1 MPRVRDHDWRLNM
14 INPPVEDFATDFD
27 HTDEAWVADP
37 YPIMDDLRERCP
49 VAHSDRYGGLW
60 APMTYETVS
69 AIANDTEHFTS
80 RTVVIHNGR
89 PGDDALPAPI
99 GVAPPITSDPPFHE
113 IARRLLLP
121 AFAPR
126 PIAALEPF
134 TRELC
139 NQLLDEIGDAEFVDA
154 SVQYAEH
161 IPVGLIAKLC
171 GLPAEDGE
179 QFREF
184 VRIVLEGV
192 DLPTEERIEAFQP
205 VEDYI
210 VPAII
215 ERRENPDDGLI
226 SYLLDAEIMGEKLSD
241 EHVFGS
247 ILLLIVAGIDTTWSA
262 IGSSIWH
269 LANNP
274 DDLARLVAHPEL
286 LPSAV
291 EEFLRAY
298 APVSMARL
306 VKDDFEFQGCPMKKD
321 DWIFLSFPAANRDP
335 KAFDN
340 ADEVLIDRE
349 INRHSAFGLGI
360 HRCLGSNLARM
371 EMTVA
376 LEEWLKRY
384 TKFELNASEPTTFSQ
399 GQVRGPRQ
407 LPLRIIEH
415 R

>member
-1 MPRVRDHDWRLNM
+1 M

-37 YPIMDDLRERCP
+37 YPIMEDLRERCP

-60 APMTYETVS
+60 APMTYDAVA

-80 RTVVIHNGR
+80 RTVVINNGR

-99 GVAPPITSDPPFHE
+99 GVAPPISSDPPFHE

-139 NQLLDEIGDAEFVDA
+139 NQLLDEMGDAEFVDA

-192 DLPTEERIEAFQP
+192 DLPTEERIEAFRP

-210 VPAII
+210 VPAIV

-274 DDLARLVAHPEL
+274 DDLERLVAHPEL

-384 TKFELNASEPTTFSQ
+384 TKFELNTSKPTTFSQ

-407 LPLRIIEH
+407 LPLRILEH

>member
-1 MPRVRDHDWRLNM
+1 M
-14 INPPVEDFATDFD
+14 IKPPVTDFATDFD

-37 YPIMDDLRERCP
+37 YPIMEDLRERCP

-60 APMTYETVS
+60 APMTYDTVA

-80 RTVVIHNGR
+80 RTVVINNGR
-89 PGDDALPAPI
+89 PGEDALPAPI
-99 GVAPPITSDPPFHE
+99 GVAPPISSDPPFHE

-139 NQLLDEIGDAEFVDA
+139 ARLLDGMGDAEFVDA

-171 GLPAEDGE
+171 GLPQEDGE

-192 DLPTEERIEAFQP
+192 DLPAEERIEALIP
-205 VEDYI
+205 VQEYI
-210 VPAII
+210 SAAVR

-226 SYLLDAEIMGEKLSD
+226 SYLLDAEIMGNKLSD

-247 ILLLIVAGIDTTWSA
+247 IILLIVAGIDTTWSA

-269 LANNP
+269 LAHNP
-274 DDLARLVAHPEL
+274 EDLARLIAHPEL

-306 VKDDFEFQGCPMKKD
+306 VKDDFDFQGCPMKKD

-335 KAFDN
+335 EAFDN

-384 TKFELNASEPTTFSQ
+384 TKFELNASEATTFSQ

-407 LPLRIIEH
+407 LPIQILERS
-415 R
+415 

>member
-1 MPRVRDHDWRLNM
+1 M
-14 INPPVEDFATDFD
+14 IKPPVEDFATDFD
-27 HTDEAWVADP
+27 HTDETWVADP

-49 VAHSDRYGGLW
+49 IAHSDRYGGLW
-60 APMTYETVS
+60 APMTYEAVA
-69 AIANDTEHFTS
+69 AIANDTENFTS

-89 PGDDALPAPI
+89 PGDEDLPAPI
-99 GVAPPITSDPPFHE
+99 GVAPPISSDPPFHE

-126 PIAALEPF
+126 PINALEDF

-139 NQLLDEIGDAEFVDA
+139 NRLLDDLGDADLVDA
-154 SVQYAEH
+154 SVGYAEH
-161 IPVGLIAKLC
+161 IPVGLIAKMC
-171 GLPAEDGE
+171 GLPPEDGDL
-179 QFREF
+179 FRSF
-184 VRIVLEGV
+184 VGVIIEAV
-192 DLPTEERIEAFQP
+192 DLPAEERILAFEP
-205 VEDYI
+205 VQEYI
-210 VPAII
+210 VAVMQ
-215 ERRENPDDGLI
+215 ERKENPGDDLI
-226 SYLLDAEIMGEKLSD
+226 SYLLDSEILGNKLSD

-262 IGSSIWH
+262 IGASILH
-269 LANNP
+269 LSQNP
-274 DDLARLVAHPEL
+274 DDLARIVAHPEL

-306 VKDDFEFQGCPMKKD
+306 VKEDFEFQGCPMKKD

-335 KAFDN
+335 EAFDQ

-349 INRHSAFGLGI
+349 INRHTAFGLGI

-376 LEEWLKRY
+376 LEEWLKRFP
-384 TKFELNASEPTTFSQ
+384 KFELNTELPTTFSQ

-407 LPLRIIEH
+407 LPLRILE
-415 R
+415 RG

>member
-1 MPRVRDHDWRLNM
+1 M

-27 HTDEAWVADP
+27 HTDDAWVADP
-37 YPIMDDLRERCP
+37 YPIMEDLRERCP

-60 APMTYETVS
+60 APMTYEAVS

-89 PGDDALPAPI
+89 PGDDAPPAPI
-99 GVAPPITSDPPFHE
+99 GVAPPISSDPPFHE

-126 PIAALEPF
+126 PIAALEDF
-134 TRELC
+134 TRDLC
-139 NQLLDEIGDAEFVDA
+139 NGLLDKISGQDYVDA
-154 SVQYAEH
+154 SVDYAEH

-171 GLPAEDGE
+171 GLPPEDGD
-179 QFREF
+179 QFRTF
-184 VRIVLEGV
+184 VQIVLEGV
-192 DLPTEERIEAFQP
+192 DLPVEERIEAFKP
-205 VEDYI
+205 VEEYI
-210 VPAII
+210 VAAIQ

-226 SYLLDAEIMGEKLSD
+226 SYLLDAEILGNKLSD

-247 ILLLIVAGIDTTWSA
+247 IVLLIVAGIDTTWSA

-269 LANNP
+269 LAQNP

-371 EMTVA
+371 EMTIA

-384 TKFELNASEPTTFSQ
+384 TKFELNAADPTTFSQ
-399 GQVRGPRQ
+399 GQVRGPRR
-407 LPLRIIEH
+407 LPVHILEH
-415 R
+415 N

>member
-1 MPRVRDHDWRLNM
+1 M

-49 VAHSDRYGGLW
+49 IAHSDRYGGLW
-60 APMTYETVS
+60 APMTYDAVA

-80 RTVVIHNGR
+80 RTVVINNGR

-99 GVAPPITSDPPFHE
+99 GVAPPISSDPPFHE

-139 NQLLDEIGDAEFVDA
+139 NQLLDEMGDADLVDA
-154 SVQYAEH
+154 GVQYAEH

-192 DLPTEERIEAFQP
+192 DLPAEERIAAFQP

-210 VPAII
+210 VPAIV

-384 TKFELNASEPTTFSQ
+384 TKFELDASKPTTFSQ

-407 LPLRIIEH
+407 LPLRILE
-415 R
+415 RN

>member
-1 MPRVRDHDWRLNM
+1 M

-49 VAHSDRYGGLW
+49 IAHSDRYGGLW
-60 APMTYETVS
+60 APMTHEAVS

-80 RTVVIHNGR
+80 RSVVINNGR
-89 PGDDALPAPI
+89 PGDEAPPAPI

-126 PIAALEPF
+126 PINALEDF

-139 NQLLDEIGDAEFVDA
+139 NRLLDEIGDDEYVDG

-161 IPVGLIAKLC
+161 IPVGLIAKMC
-171 GLPAEDGE
+171 GLPPEDGDL
-179 QFREF
+179 FRSF
-184 VRIVLEGV
+184 VKTVLEAV
-192 DLPTEERIEAFQP
+192 DLPVEERIEAFAPIEEYIGDVIVQRRATP
-205 VEDYI
+205 GDDLITYLVET
-210 VPAII
+210 
-215 ERRENPDDGLI
+215 
-226 SYLLDAEIMGEKLSD
+226 EIAGEKLSD
-241 EHVFGS
+241 RHVFGTV
-247 ILLLIVAGIDTTWSA
+247 LLLIVAGIDTTWSA

-269 LANNP
+269 LAQNP
-274 DDLARLVAHPEL
+274 EDLARLVAHPEL
-286 LPSAV
+286 VPSAV

-306 VKDDFEFQGCPMKKD
+306 VKEDFEFQGCPMKKD

-335 KAFDN
+335 EAFDN

-371 EMTVA
+371 ELQIA
-376 LEEWLKRY
+376 LEEWITRY
-384 TKFELNASEPTTFSQ
+384 PKFELDPSKRTTFSQ
-399 GQVRGPRQ
+399 GQVRGPRN
-407 LPLRIIEH
+407 LPLRITE
-415 R
+415 RR

>member
-1 MPRVRDHDWRLNM
+1 M
-14 INPPVEDFATDFD
+14 INPPVDDFAIDFD

-49 VAHSDRYGGLW
+49 IAHSERFGGLW
-60 APMTYETVS
+60 APMTHEAVS

-80 RTVVIHNGR
+80 RSVVINNGR
-89 PGDDALPAPI
+89 PGPDALPAPI

-113 IARRLLLP
+113 AARRILLP

-126 PIAALEPF
+126 PINALEGF
-134 TRELC
+134 SRELC
-139 NQLLDEIGDAEFVDA
+139 NRLLDDMGDADLVDA

-161 IPVGLIAKLC
+161 IPVALIARMC
-171 GLPAEDGE
+171 GLPPEDGE
-179 QFREF
+179 LFRSF
-184 VRIVLEGV
+184 VRIVIEAV
-192 DLPTEERIEAFQP
+192 DLPIEERIAAFAPIEA
-205 VEDYI
+205 YI
-210 VPAII
+210 GDVIGQ
-215 ERRENPDDGLI
+215 RRANPGDDLV
-226 SYLLDAEIMGEKLSD
+226 SHLLDSEIFDNKLSD
-241 EHVFGS
+241 QHVFGT

-262 IGSSIWH
+262 IGASIWH
-269 LANNP
+269 LARTP

-286 LPSAV
+286 VPSAV

-306 VKDDFEFQGCPMKKD
+306 VKEDFEFQGCPMKKD

-335 KAFDN
+335 EAFDN
-340 ADEVLIDRE
+340 ADQVLIDRE

-371 EMTVA
+371 EMVVA
-376 LEEWLKRY
+376 LEEWLRRFPR
-384 TKFELNASEPTTFSQ
+384 FELDPSRVVTFSQ

-407 LPLRIIEH
+407 LPIRILE
-415 R
+415 RN

>member
-1 MPRVRDHDWRLNM
+1 M
-14 INPPVEDFATDFD
+14 INPPVADFATDFD

-37 YPIMDDLRERCP
+37 YPIMEDLRERCP
-49 VAHSDRYGGLW
+49 IAHSDRYGGLW
-60 APMTYETVS
+60 APMTHEAVS

-89 PGDDALPAPI
+89 PGDDAPPAPI
-99 GVAPPITSDPPFHE
+99 GVAPPISSDPPFHE

-126 PIAALEPF
+126 PINALEGF

-139 NQLLDEIGDAEFVDA
+139 NRLLDEMGDEEFVDA

-171 GLPAEDGE
+171 GLPPEDGDL
-179 QFREF
+179 FRSF
-184 VRIVLEGV
+184 VTIILEAV
-192 DLPTEERIEAFQP
+192 DLPTEERIAAFQP
-205 VEDYI
+205 VEEYVVAVI
-210 VPAII
+210 Q
-215 ERRENPDDGLI
+215 ERKANPGDDLI
-226 SYLLDAEIMGEKLSD
+226 SYLLDAEILGNKLSD

-247 ILLLIVAGIDTTWSA
+247 IVLLIVAGIDTTWSA

-269 LANNP
+269 LAQHP

-306 VKDDFEFQGCPMKKD
+306 VKEDFEFQGCPMKKD

-371 EMTVA
+371 EMTIA
-376 LEEWLKRY
+376 LEEFLKRY
-384 TKFELNASEPTTFSQ
+384 SKFELDPTKPTTFSQ
-399 GQVRGPRQ
+399 GQVRGPRK
-407 LPLRIIEH
+407 LPLRITEY

>member
-1 MPRVRDHDWRLNM
+1 M

-60 APMTYETVS
+60 APMTYEAVS

-89 PGDDALPAPI
+89 PGDDAPPAPI
-99 GVAPPITSDPPFHE
+99 GVAPPISSDPPFHE

-126 PIAALEPF
+126 PIAALEDF

-139 NQLLDEIGDAEFVDA
+139 NRLLDEIGDTDFVDA

-171 GLPAEDGE
+171 GLPPEDGDL
-179 QFREF
+179 FRSF
-184 VRIVLEGV
+184 VKIVLEAV
-192 DLPTEERIEAFQP
+192 DLPTEERISAFLP
-205 VEDYI
+205 VEEYVTAVI
-210 VPAII
+210 Q
-215 ERRENPDDGLI
+215 ERKANPGDDLI
-226 SYLLDAEIMGEKLSD
+226 SYLLDAEILGNKLSD

-247 ILLLIVAGIDTTWSA
+247 IVLLIVAGIDTTWSA

-269 LANNP
+269 LAQNP

-371 EMTVA
+371 EMTIA

-384 TKFELNASEPTTFSQ
+384 SKFELNASDPTTFSQ
-399 GQVRGPRQ
+399 GQVRGPRR
-407 LPLRIIEH
+407 LPVHILERN
-415 R
+415 

>member
-1 MPRVRDHDWRLNM
+1 M
-14 INPPVEDFATDFD
+14 INPPVSDFATDFD

-49 VAHSDRYGGLW
+49 IAHSDRYGGLW
-60 APMTYETVS
+60 APMTYEAVS
-69 AIANDTEHFTS
+69 AIANDTDHFTS
-80 RTVVIHNGR
+80 RTVIINNGR
-89 PGDDALPAPI
+89 PGEDALPAPI
-99 GVAPPITSDPPFHE
+99 GVAPPISSDPPFHE

-126 PIAALEPF
+126 PIAALETF

-139 NQLLDEIGDAEFVDA
+139 NKLLDEMGDAELVDA
-154 SVQYAEH
+154 SVAYSEH

-171 GLPAEDGE
+171 GLPPEDGDL
-179 QFREF
+179 FRSF
-184 VRIVLEGV
+184 VKIIIEAV
-192 DLPTEERIEAFQP
+192 DLPAEERILAFHP
-205 VEDYI
+205 VEDYVVAVI
-210 VPAII
+210 QD
-215 ERRENPDDGLI
+215 RRANPSDDLV
-226 SYLLDAEIMGEKLSD
+226 SYLLDSEIAGNKLSD
-241 EHVFGS
+241 EHVFGT
-247 ILLLIVAGIDTTWSA
+247 IVLLIVAGIDTTWSA
-262 IGSSIWH
+262 IGASIWH
-269 LANNP
+269 LSQNP

-335 KAFDN
+335 KAFDH

-384 TKFELNASEPTTFSQ
+384 PKFELNTDLPTTFSQ

-407 LPLRIIEH
+407 LPVRILQ
-415 R
+415 RN

>member
-1 MPRVRDHDWRLNM
+1 M
-14 INPPVEDFATDFD
+14 IKPPVTDFATDFD

-37 YPIMDDLRERCP
+37 YPIMEDLRERCP

-60 APMTYETVS
+60 APMTYEAVS

-80 RTVVIHNGR
+80 RTVVINNGR

-99 GVAPPITSDPPFHE
+99 GVAPPISSDPPFHE

-139 NQLLDEIGDAEFVDA
+139 ARLLDEMADAEFVDA

-171 GLPAEDGE
+171 GLPQEDGE

-192 DLPTEERIEAFQP
+192 DLPAEERIEAFKP

-210 VPAII
+210 IPAIV

-274 DDLARLVAHPEL
+274 EDLARLIAHPEL

-335 KAFDN
+335 EAFDN

-384 TKFELNASEPTTFSQ
+384 TKFELDNSEPTTFSQ
-399 GQVRGPRQ
+399 GQVRGPRR
-407 LPLRIIEH
+407 LPLRILE
-415 R
+415 RK

>member
-1 MPRVRDHDWRLNM
+1 M

-60 APMTYETVS
+60 APMTYDAVA

-80 RTVVIHNGR
+80 RTVVINNGR

-99 GVAPPITSDPPFHE
+99 GVAPPISSDPPFHE

-139 NQLLDEIGDAEFVDA
+139 NQLLDEMGDADLVDA

-192 DLPTEERIEAFQP
+192 DLPTEERIAAFQP

-210 VPAII
+210 VPAIV

-274 DDLARLVAHPEL
+274 DDLERLVAHPEL

-306 VKDDFEFQGCPMKKD
+306 VKDDFEFQGCRMKKD

-384 TKFELNASEPTTFSQ
+384 MKFELNTSKPTTFSQ

-407 LPLRIIEH
+407 LPLRILE
-415 R
+415 RK

>member
-1 MPRVRDHDWRLNM
+1 M
-14 INPPVEDFATDFD
+14 IKPPVTDFATDFD

-60 APMTYETVS
+60 APMTYEAVA

-80 RTVVIHNGR
+80 RTVVINNGR

-99 GVAPPITSDPPFHE
+99 GVAPPISSDPPFHE

-139 NQLLDEIGDAEFVDA
+139 NQLLDKMGDADLVDA

-171 GLPAEDGE
+171 GLPQEDGE

-192 DLPTEERIEAFQP
+192 DLPAEERLEAFKP
-205 VEDYI
+205 VEEYI
-210 VPAII
+210 VPTIV

-335 KAFDN
+335 EAFDN

-384 TKFELNASEPTTFSQ
+384 TKFELNASEQTTFSQ
-399 GQVRGPRQ
+399 GQVRGPRR
-407 LPLRIIEH
+407 LPVRILE
-415 R
+415 RR

>member
-1 MPRVRDHDWRLNM
+1 M

-384 TKFELNASEPTTFSQ
+384 TKFELNTSKPTTFSQ

-407 LPLRIIEH
+407 LPLRIVE
-415 R
+415 RA

>member
-1 MPRVRDHDWRLNM
+1 M

-60 APMTYETVS
+60 APMTYDAVA

-80 RTVVIHNGR
+80 RTVVINNGR

-99 GVAPPITSDPPFHE
+99 GVAPPISSDPPFHE

-139 NQLLDEIGDAEFVDA
+139 NQLLDEMGDADLVDA

-192 DLPTEERIEAFQP
+192 DLPTDERIAAFQP

-210 VPAII
+210 VPAIV

-274 DDLARLVAHPEL
+274 DDLERLVAHPEL

-407 LPLRIIEH
+407 LPLRILE
-415 R
+415 RN

>member
-1 MPRVRDHDWRLNM
+1 M

-60 APMTYETVS
+60 APMTYDAVA

-80 RTVVIHNGR
+80 RTVVINNGR

-99 GVAPPITSDPPFHE
+99 GVAPPISSDPPFHE

-139 NQLLDEIGDAEFVDA
+139 NQLLDEMGDADLVDA

-192 DLPTEERIEAFQP
+192 DLPTEERIAAFQP

-210 VPAII
+210 VPAIV

-274 DDLARLVAHPEL
+274 DDLERLVAHPEL

-306 VKDDFEFQGCPMKKD
+306 VKDDFEFQGCRMKKD

-384 TKFELNASEPTTFSQ
+384 TKFELNTSKPTTFSQ

-407 LPLRIIEH
+407 LSLRILE
-415 R
+415 RS

>member
-1 MPRVRDHDWRLNM
+1 M
-14 INPPVEDFATDFD
+14 IKPPVTDFATDFD

-37 YPIMDDLRERCP
+37 YPIMEDLRERCP

-60 APMTYETVS
+60 APMTYDAVS

-80 RTVVIHNGR
+80 RTVVINNGR

-99 GVAPPITSDPPFHE
+99 GVAPPISSDPPFHE

-139 NQLLDEIGDAEFVDA
+139 NQLLDKMGDADLVDA

-171 GLPAEDGE
+171 GLPQEDGE

-192 DLPTEERIEAFQP
+192 DLPAEERLEAFKP
-205 VEDYI
+205 VEEYI
-210 VPAII
+210 VPTIV

-274 DDLARLVAHPEL
+274 EDLARLIAHPEL

-335 KAFDN
+335 EAFDN

-376 LEEWLKRY
+376 LQEWLKRY

-407 LPLRIIEH
+407 LPIQILERS
-415 R
+415 

>member
-1 MPRVRDHDWRLNM
+1 M

-60 APMTYETVS
+60 APMTYDAVAT
-69 AIANDTEHFTS
+69 IANDTEHFTS
-80 RTVVIHNGR
+80 RTVVINNGR

-99 GVAPPITSDPPFHE
+99 GVAPPISSDPPFHE

-139 NQLLDEIGDAEFVDA
+139 NQLLDEMGDADLVDA

-192 DLPTEERIEAFQP
+192 DLPTEERIAAFQP

-210 VPAII
+210 VPAIV

-274 DDLARLVAHPEL
+274 DDLERLVAHPEL

-306 VKDDFEFQGCPMKKD
+306 VKDDFEFQGCRMKKD

-384 TKFELNASEPTTFSQ
+384 TKFELNTSKPTTFSQ

-407 LPLRIIEH
+407 LPLRILE
-415 R
+415 RK

>member
-1 MPRVRDHDWRLNM
+1 M

-49 VAHSDRYGGLW
+49 IAHSDRYGGLW
-60 APMTYETVS
+60 APMTHEAVS

-80 RTVVIHNGR
+80 RSVVINNGR
-89 PGDDALPAPI
+89 PGDEAPPAPI

-126 PIAALEPF
+126 PINALEDF

-139 NQLLDEIGDAEFVDA
+139 NRLLDEIGDDEFVDG

-161 IPVGLIAKLC
+161 IPVGLIAKMC
-171 GLPAEDGE
+171 GLPPEDGDL
-179 QFREF
+179 FRSF
-184 VRIVLEGV
+184 VKTVLEAV
-192 DLPTEERIEAFQP
+192 DLPIEERIEAFAPIEEYIGDVIVQRRATP
-205 VEDYI
+205 GDDLITYLVET
-210 VPAII
+210 
-215 ERRENPDDGLI
+215 
-226 SYLLDAEIMGEKLSD
+226 EIAGEKLSD
-241 EHVFGS
+241 RHVFGTV
-247 ILLLIVAGIDTTWSA
+247 LLLIVAGIDTTWSA

-269 LANNP
+269 LAQNP
-274 DDLARLVAHPEL
+274 EDLARLVAHPEL
-286 LPSAV
+286 VPSAV

-306 VKDDFEFQGCPMKKD
+306 VKEDFEFQGCPMKKD

-371 EMTVA
+371 ELQIA
-376 LEEWLKRY
+376 LEEWITRY
-384 TKFELNASEPTTFSQ
+384 PKFELDPSKRTTFSQ
-399 GQVRGPRQ
+399 GQVRGPRN
-407 LPLRIIEH
+407 LPLRITE
-415 R
+415 RR

>member
-1 MPRVRDHDWRLNM
+1 M
-14 INPPVEDFATDFD
+14 IKPPVTDFATDFD

-37 YPIMDDLRERCP
+37 YPIMEDLRERCP

-60 APMTYETVS
+60 APMTYEAVA

-80 RTVVIHNGR
+80 RTVVINNGR

-99 GVAPPITSDPPFHE
+99 GVAPPISSDPPFHE

-139 NQLLDEIGDAEFVDA
+139 NQLLDKMGDADLVDA

-171 GLPAEDGE
+171 GLPQEDGE

-192 DLPTEERIEAFQP
+192 DLPAEERIEAFKP

-210 VPAII
+210 IPAIV

-226 SYLLDAEIMGEKLSD
+226 SYLLDAEIMGDKLSD

-274 DDLARLVAHPEL
+274 QDLARLVAHPEL

-321 DWIFLSFPAANRDP
+321 DWIFLSFPAAMRDP
-335 KAFDN
+335 EAFDN

-384 TKFELNASEPTTFSQ
+384 TKFELNASKPTRFSQ

-407 LPLRIIEH
+407 LPVRILE
-415 R
+415 RR

>member
-1 MPRVRDHDWRLNM
+1 M
-14 INPPVEDFATDFD
+14 IKPPVTDFATDFD

-37 YPIMDDLRERCP
+37 YPIMEDLRERCP

-60 APMTYETVS
+60 APMTYDAVA

-80 RTVVIHNGR
+80 RTVVINNGR

-99 GVAPPITSDPPFHE
+99 GVAPPISSDPPFHE

-139 NQLLDEIGDAEFVDA
+139 NQLLDKMGDADLVDA

-171 GLPAEDGE
+171 GLPQEDGE

-192 DLPTEERIEAFQP
+192 DLPAEERLEAFKP
-205 VEDYI
+205 VEEYI
-210 VPAII
+210 VPKIV
-215 ERRENPDDGLI
+215 ELRENPDDGLI

-335 KAFDN
+335 EAFDN
-340 ADEVLIDRE
+340 AHEVLIDRE

-407 LPLRIIEH
+407 LPIHILERS
-415 R
+415 

>member
-1 MPRVRDHDWRLNM
+1 M

-49 VAHSDRYGGLW
+49 IAHSDRYGGLW
-60 APMTYETVS
+60 APMTHEAVS

-80 RTVVIHNGR
+80 RSVVINNGR
-89 PGDDALPAPI
+89 PGDEAPPAPI

-126 PIAALEPF
+126 PINALEDF

-139 NQLLDEIGDAEFVDA
+139 NRLLDEIGDDEFVDG

-161 IPVGLIAKLC
+161 IPVGLIAKMC
-171 GLPAEDGE
+171 GLPPEDGDL
-179 QFREF
+179 FRSF
-184 VRIVLEGV
+184 VKTVLEAV
-192 DLPTEERIEAFQP
+192 DLPIEERIEAFAPIEEYIGDVIVQRRATP
-205 VEDYI
+205 GDDLITYLVET
-210 VPAII
+210 
-215 ERRENPDDGLI
+215 
-226 SYLLDAEIMGEKLSD
+226 EIAGEKLSD
-241 EHVFGS
+241 RHVFGTV
-247 ILLLIVAGIDTTWSA
+247 LLLIVAGIDTTWSA

-269 LANNP
+269 LAQNP
-274 DDLARLVAHPEL
+274 EDLARLVAHPEL
-286 LPSAV
+286 VPSAV

-306 VKDDFEFQGCPMKKD
+306 VKEDFEFQGCPMKKD

-335 KAFDN
+335 EAFDN

-371 EMTVA
+371 ELQIA
-376 LEEWLKRY
+376 LEEWITRY
-384 TKFELNASEPTTFSQ
+384 PKFELDPSKRTTFSQ
-399 GQVRGPRQ
+399 GQVRGPRN
-407 LPLRIIEH
+407 LPLRITE
-415 R
+415 RR

>member
-1 MPRVRDHDWRLNM
+1 M

-60 APMTYETVS
+60 APMTYDAVA

-80 RTVVIHNGR
+80 RTVVINNGR

-99 GVAPPITSDPPFHE
+99 GVAPPISSDPPFHE

-139 NQLLDEIGDAEFVDA
+139 NQLLDEMGDADLVDA

-192 DLPTEERIEAFQP
+192 DLSAEERIEAFQP

-210 VPAII
+210 VPAIV

-274 DDLARLVAHPEL
+274 DDLERLVAHPEL

-340 ADEVLIDRE
+340 ADEVRIDRE

-384 TKFELNASEPTTFSQ
+384 TKFELDASKPTTFSQ

-407 LPLRIIEH
+407 LPLRILA
-415 R
+415 RN

>member
-1 MPRVRDHDWRLNM
+1 M

-60 APMTYETVS
+60 APMTYDAVA

-80 RTVVIHNGR
+80 RTVVINNGR

-99 GVAPPITSDPPFHE
+99 GVAPPISSDPPFHE

-139 NQLLDEIGDAEFVDA
+139 NQLLDKMGDADLVDA

-171 GLPAEDGE
+171 GLPQEDGE

-192 DLPTEERIEAFQP
+192 DLPAEERLEAFKP
-205 VEDYI
+205 VEEYI
-210 VPAII
+210 VPKIV
-215 ERRENPDDGLI
+215 ELRENPDDGLI

-274 DDLARLVAHPEL
+274 DDLERLVAHPEL

-384 TKFELNASEPTTFSQ
+384 TKFELDASKPTTFSQ

-407 LPLRIIEH
+407 LPLRILE
-415 R
+415 RN

>member
-1 MPRVRDHDWRLNM
+1 M

-49 VAHSDRYGGLW
+49 IAHSDRYGGLW
-60 APMTYETVS
+60 APMTHEAVS

-80 RTVVIHNGR
+80 RSVVINNGR
-89 PGDDALPAPI
+89 PGDEAPPAPI

-126 PIAALEPF
+126 PINALEDF

-139 NQLLDEIGDAEFVDA
+139 NRLLDEIGDDEYVDG

-161 IPVGLIAKLC
+161 IPVGLIAKMC
-171 GLPAEDGE
+171 GLPPEDGDL
-179 QFREF
+179 FRSF
-184 VRIVLEGV
+184 VKTVLEAV
-192 DLPTEERIEAFQP
+192 DLPIEERIEAFAPIEEYIGDVIVQRRATP
-205 VEDYI
+205 GDDLITYLVET
-210 VPAII
+210 
-215 ERRENPDDGLI
+215 
-226 SYLLDAEIMGEKLSD
+226 EIAGEKLSD
-241 EHVFGS
+241 RHVFGTV
-247 ILLLIVAGIDTTWSA
+247 LLLIVAGIDTTWSA

-269 LANNP
+269 LAQNP
-274 DDLARLVAHPEL
+274 EDLARLVAHPEL
-286 LPSAV
+286 VPSAV

-306 VKDDFEFQGCPMKKD
+306 VKEDFEFQGCPMKKD

-335 KAFDN
+335 EAFDN

-371 EMTVA
+371 ELQIA
-376 LEEWLKRY
+376 LEEWIKRY
-384 TKFELNASEPTTFSQ
+384 PTFELDPSRRTTFSQ
-399 GQVRGPRQ
+399 GQVRGPRN
-407 LPLRIIEH
+407 LPLRITE
-415 R
+415 RR

>member
-1 MPRVRDHDWRLNM
+1 ML
-14 INPPVEDFATDFD
+14 NPPVDDFATDFD
-27 HTDEAWVADP
+27 HTDPEWVADP

-49 VAHSDRYGGLW
+49 IAHSDRYGGLW
-60 APMTYETVS
+60 APMTHEAVS

-89 PGDDALPAPI
+89 PGEEAPPSPI

-126 PIAALEPF
+126 PINALEQF
-134 TRELC
+134 TREYC
-139 NQLLDEIGDAEFVDA
+139 RSLLDAIGDDDLVDA
-154 SVQYAEH
+154 SVQFAEH
-161 IPVGLIAKLC
+161 IPVALIAKLC
-171 GLPAEDGE
+171 GLPPEDGDI
-179 QFREF
+179 FRSF
-184 VRIVLEGV
+184 VQIILEGV
-192 DLPTEERIEAFQP
+192 DLPVDERIAAFAP
-205 VEDYI
+205 VEEY
-210 VPAII
+210 VVALI
-215 ERRENPDDGLI
+215 EQRRAEPGDDLV
-226 SYLLDAEIMGEKLSD
+226 SYLLDAEIMGNKLAN
-241 EHVFGS
+241 EHVFGT
-247 ILLLIVAGIDTTWSA
+247 IVLLIVAGIDTTWSA

-269 LANNP
+269 LARTP
-274 DDLARLVAHPEL
+274 EDLARLVAHPEL
-286 LPSAV
+286 IPSAV

-306 VKDDFEFQGCPMKKD
+306 VKEDFEFQGCPMKKD

-335 KAFDN
+335 KAFDQ

-376 LEEWLKRY
+376 LEEWLARFPR
-384 TKFELNASEPTTFSQ
+384 FELDPSQTVTFSQ
-399 GQVRGPRQ
+399 GQVRGPRR
-407 LPLRIIEH
+407 LPVRILD
-415 R
+415 RR

>member
-1 MPRVRDHDWRLNM
+1 M
-14 INPPVEDFATDFD
+14 IKPPVTDFATDFD

-37 YPIMDDLRERCP
+37 YPIMEDLRERCP
-49 VAHSDRYGGLW
+49 VAHSNRYGGLW
-60 APMTYETVS
+60 APMTYEAVA

-80 RTVVIHNGR
+80 RTVVINNGR

-99 GVAPPITSDPPFHE
+99 GVAPPISSDPPFHE

-139 NQLLDEIGDAEFVDA
+139 ARLLDEMSDAEFVDA

-171 GLPAEDGE
+171 GLPQEDGE

-192 DLPTEERIEAFQP
+192 DLPAEERIEAFKP

-210 VPAII
+210 IPAIV

-274 DDLARLVAHPEL
+274 EDLARLIAHPEL

-335 KAFDN
+335 EAFDN

-384 TKFELNASEPTTFSQ
+384 TKFELDNSEPTTFSQ
-399 GQVRGPRQ
+399 GQVRGPRR
-407 LPLRIIEH
+407 LPLRILE
-415 R
+415 RK

>member
-1 MPRVRDHDWRLNM
+1 M
-14 INPPVEDFATDFD
+14 IKPPVTDFATDFD

-60 APMTYETVS
+60 APMTYEAVA

-80 RTVVIHNGR
+80 RTVVINNGR

-99 GVAPPITSDPPFHE
+99 GVAPPISSDPPFHE

-139 NQLLDEIGDAEFVDA
+139 NQLLDKMGDADLVDA

-171 GLPAEDGE
+171 GLPQEDGE

-192 DLPTEERIEAFQP
+192 DLPAEERLEAFKP
-205 VEDYI
+205 VEEYI
-210 VPAII
+210 VPTIV

-335 KAFDN
+335 EAFDN

-407 LPLRIIEH
+407 LPLRILA
-415 R
+415 RR

>member
-1 MPRVRDHDWRLNM
+1 M

-60 APMTYETVS
+60 APMTYDAVA

-80 RTVVIHNGR
+80 RTVVINNGR

-99 GVAPPITSDPPFHE
+99 GVAPPISSDPPFHE

-139 NQLLDEIGDAEFVDA
+139 NQLLDEMGDADLVDA

-192 DLPTEERIEAFQP
+192 DLPTEERIAAFQP

-210 VPAII
+210 VPAIV

-274 DDLARLVAHPEL
+274 DDLERLVAHPEL

-306 VKDDFEFQGCPMKKD
+306 VKDDFEFQGCRMKKD

-384 TKFELNASEPTTFSQ
+384 TKFELNTSKPTTFSQ

-407 LPLRIIEH
+407 LPLRILE
-415 R
+415 RK

>member
-1 MPRVRDHDWRLNM
+1 M
-14 INPPVEDFATDFD
+14 IKPPVTDFATDFD

-37 YPIMDDLRERCP
+37 YPIMEDLRERCP

-60 APMTYETVS
+60 APMTYDAVA

-80 RTVVIHNGR
+80 RTVVINNGR
-89 PGDDALPAPI
+89 PGDDALPASI
-99 GVAPPITSDPPFHE
+99 GVAPPISSDPPFHD
-113 IARRLLLP
+113 IARGLLLP

-139 NQLLDEIGDAEFVDA
+139 NQLLDKMGDTDLVDA

-171 GLPAEDGE
+171 GLPQEDGE

-192 DLPTEERIEAFQP
+192 DLPAEERLEAFKP
-205 VEDYI
+205 VEEYI
-210 VPAII
+210 VPTIV

-306 VKDDFEFQGCPMKKD
+306 VKDDFDFQGCPMKKD

-335 KAFDN
+335 EAFDN

-407 LPLRIIEH
+407 LPIQILERS
-415 R
+415 

>member
-1 MPRVRDHDWRLNM
+1 M
-14 INPPVEDFATDFD
+14 INPPVSDFATDFD

-49 VAHSDRYGGLW
+49 IAHSDRYGGLW
-60 APMTYETVS
+60 APMTYEAVS
-69 AIANDTEHFTS
+69 AIANDTDHFTS
-80 RTVVIHNGR
+80 RTVIINNGR
-89 PGDDALPAPI
+89 PGEDALPAPI
-99 GVAPPITSDPPFHE
+99 GVAPPISSDPPFHE

-126 PIAALEPF
+126 PIAALETF

-139 NQLLDEIGDAEFVDA
+139 NKLLDEMGDAELVDA
-154 SVQYAEH
+154 SVAYSEH

-171 GLPAEDGE
+171 GLPPEDGDL
-179 QFREF
+179 FRSF
-184 VRIVLEGV
+184 VKIIIEAV
-192 DLPTEERIEAFQP
+192 DLPAEERILAFQP
-205 VEDYI
+205 VEDYVVAVI
-210 VPAII
+210 QD
-215 ERRENPDDGLI
+215 RRANPSDDLV
-226 SYLLDAEIMGEKLSD
+226 SYLLDSEIAGNKLSD
-241 EHVFGS
+241 EHVFGT
-247 ILLLIVAGIDTTWSA
+247 IVLLIVAGIDTTWSA
-262 IGSSIWH
+262 IGASIWH
-269 LANNP
+269 LSQNP

-335 KAFDN
+335 KAFDH

-384 TKFELNASEPTTFSQ
+384 PKFELNTELPTTFSQ

-407 LPLRIIEH
+407 LPVRILQ
-415 R
+415 RN

>member
-1 MPRVRDHDWRLNM
+1 M
-14 INPPVEDFATDFD
+14 IKPPVTDFATDFD

-60 APMTYETVS
+60 APMTYDAVA

-80 RTVVIHNGR
+80 RTVVINNGR

-99 GVAPPITSDPPFHE
+99 GVAPPISSDPPFHE

-139 NQLLDEIGDAEFVDA
+139 NQLLDKMGDADLVDA

-171 GLPAEDGE
+171 GLPQEDGE

-192 DLPTEERIEAFQP
+192 DLPAEERLEAFKP
-205 VEDYI
+205 VEEYI
-210 VPAII
+210 VPKIV
-215 ERRENPDDGLI
+215 ELRENPDDGLI

-335 KAFDN
+335 EAFDN

-407 LPLRIIEH
+407 LPIHILERS
-415 R
+415 